1 MILLI
6 VAFMAL
12 FFRIL
17 LLGSERIFLRKLS
30 QFDSII
36 VASLFFLGA
45 TFFLIPGILLVPYN
59 VWFTGLDDLYLAL
72 ISAIFYS
79 FGFFLY
85 VKALSVEDAS
95 LIAPLYN
102 SSLLWLLLLGVF
114 ILEENVTIFR
124 AIGAI
129 CMFIGMF
136 FLYPGSPREKIL
148 AIQASKGSIFMIIG
162 SIFLAVGRTIDTFA
176 IRTINEIIYAIA
188 INFFIGIYLL
198 IASIGAKKIKDGIL
212 LLKKEPKFLI
222 LAGFVNGWSYLF
234 LLIAIMGFGVTLAE
248 PASLLS
254 IFVTAF
260 LAKIFLYEKI
270 KERLLGSLVLVF
282 GAILFFF

>member
-282 GAILFFF
+282 GAILLFF

>member
-198 IASIGAKKIKDGIL
+198 IASIGAKKIKDSIL

-282 GAILFFF
+282 GAILLFF